1 MRLTGIFLVSLSCLF
16 LLLTINA
23 IITSDIFARISSSSV
38 ATSAV
43 VLGENENFS
52 VVCTYKDGNSACKDE
67 YDPSMYGVINDNP
80 ATAIVDPDLTN
91 GRLVITSGITS
102 VRVTKAGG
110 DISEGDLL
118 TSSKMTGIAQKANR
132 NGYVLGVALENFSG
146 SSDGDVGVIQM
157 MVNIHPTTIL
167 SGQRGNIL
175 QFIRQGLA
183 VPIFQP
189 LESLRYLLAVII
201 IIISFTL
208 GMFYFGKTSRA
219 GIEAIGRNPLA
230 KNVIQ
235 LTVIMNIVLT
245 IVIVLVG
252 LGIAYLILVF

>member
-1 MRLTGIFLVSLSCLF
+1 MVVQKVFSIVLSFLFGFFVITA
-16 LLLTINA
+16 TIPV
-23 IITSDIFARISSSSV
+23 IVFADISSSSI
-38 ATSAV
+38 ATSAIV
-43 VLGENENFS
+43 VGKIENLS
-52 VVCTYKDGNSACKDE
+52 VICTYRNGNSACKDE

-80 ATAIVDPDLTN
+80 STAIVDTSLAN
-91 GRLVITSGITS
+91 GRLVITSGVTL
-102 VRVTKAGG
+102 VRVTNAGG
-110 DISEGDLL
+110 DITEGDLL
-118 TSSKMTGIAQKANR
+118 TSSKIPGVAQKATR

-146 SSDGDVGVIQM
+146 SETGVIQM

-189 LESLRYLLAVII
+189 LESLRYLLAII
-201 IIISFTL
+201 IIIIAFTL

-252 LGIAYLILVF
+252 LGIAYMILIF

>member
-1 MRLTGIFLVSLSCLF
+1 MVIEKALSITFF
-16 LLLTINA
+16 LLIAFFA
-23 IITSDIFARISSSSV
+23 IIAVIPAYAFADISSSSI
-38 ATSAV
+38 ATSAIV
-43 VLGENENFS
+43 VSEIENLS
-52 VVCTYKDGNSACKDE
+52 VVCTYKNGNSACKDE

-80 ATAIVDPDLTN
+80 STAIVDTSLAS
-91 GRLVITSGITS
+91 GRLVITSGVTL
-102 VRVTKAGG
+102 VRVTNAGG
-110 DISEGDLL
+110 DITEGDLL
-118 TSSKMTGIAQKANR
+118 TSSKIPGVAQKATR

-146 SSDGDVGVIQM
+146 SETGVIQM

-189 LESLRYLLAVII
+189 LESLRYLLAII
-201 IIISFTL
+201 IIIIAFTL

-252 LGIAYLILVF
+252 LGIAYMILIF